1 MQKHVCVN
9 ERARWYEYDGA
20 GRRNRV
26 AVDFDNPATELG
38 DLEEEGIAGAGAC
51 SEEAVAVLRRLF
63 ELCALRSDGKLHTP
77 KGMALR
83 MCCVA
88 SLLQIYPIDGVP
100 FPEIARHC
108 GLTRAAVSKTMLE
121 LTELTGIRSRQ
132 QRSDRARRVY
142 RKRAIAVHARRLDKK
157 KDAPEEAPAIEFSTL
172 TTDEPERAN
181 CHE

>member
-1 MQKHVCVN
+1 MEKHVCVN
-9 ERARWYEYDGA
+9 ERSGWYQYDGT
-20 GRRNRV
+20 GRRERV
-26 AVDFDNPATELG
+26 AVDFANPAAELE
-38 DLEEEGIAGAGAC
+38 DLEEAGFPQGGTYPGEMA
-51 SEEAVAVLRRLF
+51 EILRKLV
-63 ELCALRSDGKLHTP
+63 ELCALRSDGKLHSP
-77 KGMALR
+77 KGMSMRLF
-83 MCCVA
+83 CLA

-157 KDAPEEAPAIEFSTL
+157 TDAPEEAPGSEFSTL